1 MGEGGK
7 ANGTSL
13 KLGISSF
20 SFFGL
25 TYMRANFIKWNRL
38 RDDLTLFA
46 LFQLLGDQAN
56 FYLFNLR
63 LSADQPCHIKMNSYG
78 VTFTVFI

>member
-38 RDDLTLFA
+38 GDDLTLFA
-46 LFQLLGDQAN
+46 LFS
-56 FYLFNLR
+56 YLETRQTFIQ

>member
-1 MGEGGK
+1 MDEDGK
-7 ANGTSL
+7 SNRTSL
-13 KLGISSF
+13 KRGISSF

-38 RDDLTLFA
+38 GDDLTLFA
-46 LFQLLGDQAN
+46 LFYLLGDQPN
-56 FYLFNLR
+56 FYLFSLH
-63 LSADQPCHIKMNSYG
+63 LSADQPCHIKMNTYG